1 MDIQLIIGSHQYDLL
16 TKLNSQ
22 IHIATV
28 QDHNAA
34 EKGGEG
40 EFGLAD
46 GPWLAG
52 SRCNRTSW
60 PTTEQIKWGSTF
72 MDKQ

>member
-1 MDIQLIIGSHQYDLL
+1 MIQDFMDIQLIIGSHQYDLL
-16 TKLNSQ
+16 TELNSQ

-46 GPWLAG
+46 GP
-52 SRCNRTSW
+52 
-60 PTTEQIKWGSTF
+60 
-72 MDKQ
+72 